1 MMNVENVVNK
11 IENIKSTN
19 SLPEMQ
25 TDNENEVIY
34 TPLSYVEKTNFGF
47 MVFSK
52 EETEIES
59 DCKYKHRYYYYEN
72 FGNDNDE
79 NIIFIMFNPST
90 ACPQKD
96 DPTIRNCRSL
106 AKKDY
111 KSMEIINIFS
121 ERNSKPSKIQDSD
134 DVNNSAFVKEF
145 LSRYKNPAEQKVVI
159 AWGYA
164 KDKNYKNKIDEINEL
179 LHGFSKYKITVKED
193 ALRNSQD
200 LARHPN
206 QAFWKG
212 FNKEFVNIAEITK
225 Y

>member
-1 MMNVENVVNK
+1 MNVENVVNK

-19 SLPEMQ
+19 SLAEMQ
-25 TDNENEVIY
+25 TDSENEVIY
-34 TPLSYVEKTNFGF
+34 TPLNYKKCNFGF

-52 EETEIES
+52 EKTEIES

-72 FGNDNDE
+72 FGNDKDE

-90 ACPQKD
+90 ACPDKD
-96 DPTIRNCRSL
+96 DQTIRNCRSL
-106 AKKDY
+106 VKDEY

-121 ERNSKPSKIQDSD
+121 ERNSEPSKIQDSD

-145 LSRYKNPAEQKVVI
+145 LSRFKNPAEQKVVI

-164 KDKNYKNKIDEINEL
+164 KDKDYKKEIDEINKL
-179 LHGFSKYKITVKED
+179 LNGFSKYKITIKEA

-212 FNKEFVNIAEITK
+212 FNDKFVEIAEITK

>member
-1 MMNVENVVNK
+1 MMNVENVVNE

-34 TPLSYVEKTNFGF
+34 APLNYKKCNFGF

-72 FGNDNDE
+72 FENDKNE

-90 ACPQKD
+90 ACPEKD

-106 AKKDY
+106 VKEKY

-121 ERNSKPSKIQDSD
+121 ERCSEVSKIQDSD
-134 DVNNSAFVKEF
+134 DENNSAFVKEF
-145 LSRYKNPAEQKVVI
+145 LSRFKNPAEQKVVI

-164 KDKNYKNKIDEINEL
+164 KDKDYKKEIDEINEL
-179 LHGFSKYKITVKED
+179 LNGFSKYKITVKEE

-212 FNKEFVNIAEITK
+212 FNDEFVNIAEITE